1 MEILRILLFDQVDLR
16 RWPSGLD
23 GRRGSF
29 FDRVGY
35 LSCRGGFEGEFVVFI
50 KLGVKSLF
58 FLFQTFVDFGLDKF
72 IHISVGEA
80 WFVGDCLC
88 RVFGD

>member
-35 LSCRGGFEGEFVVFI
+35 SSCRGGFEGEFVVFYQI
-50 KLGVKSLF
+50 GCEV
-58 FLFQTFVDFGLDKF
+58 V
-72 IHISVGEA
+72 
-80 WFVGDCLC
+80 
-88 RVFGD
+88 VFPFSNFRRFWIG